1 VQLGA
6 GYPTAA
12 AAHATVA
19 SARRLVSATASESP
33 ESGFCLLGASNA
45 TLLSGLAAQW
55 AQALRPADAVGV
67 ATAGHEVNVGCWARC
82 EQSGAAELL
91 WGTPLAPT
99 DRTLHR
105 WTLLRRCSPT
115 LSALSPSLT
124 FPTC

>member
-82 EQSGAAELL
+82 EQSGAELL
-91 WGTPLAPT
+91 WWHLPSLTEMTP
-99 DRTLHR
+99 HR